1 MKLSNSEITVRN
13 GGKVLS
19 EVLASIRSG
28 NTSFDFQSVKKID
41 STALAVI
48 LAAKRALPEG
58 KTLAIINQPDQLNS
72 LVAAYGVQSLFD

>member
-1 MKLSNSEITVRN
+1 MKITNSEITVRN

-19 EVLASIRSG
+19 EVLAGIRKG
-28 NTSFDFQSVKKID
+28 DTELDFHAVKKID

-48 LAAKRALPEG
+48 LAAKRALPKG
-58 KTLAIINQPDQLNS
+58 QTLAISNEPAQLSS